1 MGKIVK
7 RLMLDDIYA
16 IGRNESW
23 FSGMASK
30 GLHLKKFGR
39 LFVYFE
45 KGEPKETKYRIDYLK
60 EAPSQEQLDVYQD
73 CGWNFIAKSGLF
85 YVFSADEKSCATELH
100 TDPIEQGFSLT
111 ELNKKLRNNIIILSI
126 AMLLFLGIMISVY
139 YFNDEPFLFM
149 IKGQFVQQIL
159 LVIVELY
166 VFYSVIR
173 NYKVVRDLKQSL
185 LQGKEINHNED
196 YRKARLLGGILAGIF
211 LPLAFCTII
220 IPFVDIAK
228 SKDYTLPE
236 GNTNL
241 PIIRLAE
248 IEKDPNLMR
257 ETSYNGNNVDWANRV
272 SFNWSLLAPVQY
284 EINEHGI
291 VNGEMWGDKSGV
303 YSPSIT
309 TRYYKLTFGNMAD
322 NLTLDLINRYVWRDN
337 AEVKDV
343 NHPEFDK
350 LYMAEDGIRK
360 QIFAYLDNQVIH
372 VTYYGKERIEDV
384 LPQLAQKMI
393 FYQE

>member
-1 MGKIVK
+1 
-7 RLMLDDIYA
+7 MLDDIYA

-23 FSGMASK
+23 FSAMAST

-60 EAPSQEQLDVYQD
+60 EAPSQEQLDVYHD
-73 CGWNFIAKSGLF
+73 CGWNFIANSGYF
-85 YVFSADEKSCATELH
+85 YVFSADEKSCTTELH
-100 TDPIEQGFSLT
+100 TDPIEQGFSLS
-111 ELNKKLRNNIIILSI
+111 ELNKRLRNNLIIISI
-126 AMLLFLGIMISVY
+126 AILLFLGMMLSIY
-139 YFNDEPFLFM
+139 YFNDETFLFM
-149 IKGQFVQQIL
+149 IKGQFVQQML

-166 VFYSVIR
+166 VLYSVIR
-173 NYKVVRDLKQSL
+173 NYRVIHNFKQSL
-185 LQGKEINHNED
+185 LQGAEINHNED
-196 YRKARLLGGILAGIF
+196 YRKARLLGGILVGIY
-211 LPLAFCTII
+211 LPIALFTII

-248 IEKDPNLMR
+248 IDKSRNLMR
-257 ETSYNGNNVDWANRV
+257 ETGYNGNNVDWANRV
-272 SFNWSLLAPVQY
+272 SYDWSLLAPVQY
-284 EINEHGI
+284 EIDEHGI

-309 TRYYKLTFGNMAD
+309 TRYYKLTFGSMAE

-350 LYMAEDGIRK
+350 LYIAEDDIRK
-360 QIFAYLDNQVIH
+360 QIFACLDNQVVH
-372 VTYYGKERIEDV
+372 VTYYGKERIEDIIP
-384 LPQLAQKMI
+384 LLAQKMI
-393 FYQE
+393 FYQERMAETH